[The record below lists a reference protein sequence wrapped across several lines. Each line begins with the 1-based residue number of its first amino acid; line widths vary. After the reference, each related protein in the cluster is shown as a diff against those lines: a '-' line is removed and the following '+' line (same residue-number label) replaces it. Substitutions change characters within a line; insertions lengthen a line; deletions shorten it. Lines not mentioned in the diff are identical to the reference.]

1 MTLSGLRPS
10 ISPDWVTT
18 GSACHFFIIIVIRH
32 ESTAA
37 ARWALL
43 LIVST
48 LFNDAI
54 TVAVWTG
61 FHVCLQRPMK
71 SPMIPLHESADNAV
85 TSWVL
90 ELEEV
95 SRLQTVIRLCRPLQR
110 TALLARQSCA
120 RQFFGNCPIR
130 VDSRFCKAH
139 PYTDKSRLRA
149 GSGKGTA
156 ESSARRIGVLA
167 SAVKLSGGGDLDD
180 LAEIHHRTPRKKRR
194 RSTDIRFMATAFRG
208 MKLRYGPDQTDP
220 YGRSPPGCRLHRFHF
235 CCRRRRRCD
244 RCRGVGGA
252 QPRRFHPAGMGSE
265 QHGAHRI

>member
-1 MTLSGLRPS
+1 MTSRNPPKMSAYDPKRTSAVHFAGL
-10 ISPDWVTT
+10 
-18 GSACHFFIIIVIRH
+18 GHHFFIIIVIRH

-85 TSWVL
+85 TSWIL

-95 SRLQTVIRLCRPLQR
+95 FRLQTVIRLCRPLQR
-110 TALLARQSCA
+110 TALLARRPCA

-130 VDSRFCKAH
+130 VDSHFCRAH
-139 PYTDKSRLRA
+139 PYTDKSR
-149 GSGKGTA
+149 
-156 ESSARRIGVLA
+156 
-167 SAVKLSGGGDLDD
+167 
-180 LAEIHHRTPRKKRR
+180 
-194 RSTDIRFMATAFRG
+194 
-208 MKLRYGPDQTDP
+208 
-220 YGRSPPGCRLHRFHF
+220 
-235 CCRRRRRCD
+235 RCD
-244 RCRGVGGA
+244 PHSTLEGRTELGRPFERRP
-252 QPRRFHPAGMGSE
+252 PRSASTTS
-265 QHGAHRI
+265 

>member
-130 VDSRFCKAH
+130 VDSRFCRAH
-139 PYTDKSRLRA
+139 PYTDKSR
-149 GSGKGTA
+149 
-156 ESSARRIGVLA
+156 
-167 SAVKLSGGGDLDD
+167 
-180 LAEIHHRTPRKKRR
+180 
-194 RSTDIRFMATAFRG
+194 
-208 MKLRYGPDQTDP
+208 
-220 YGRSPPGCRLHRFHF
+220 
-235 CCRRRRRCD
+235 RCD
-244 RCRGVGGA
+244 SHSISRA
-252 QPRRFHPAGMGSE
+252 QASVSRMSNPCPFTPESRHSE
-265 QHGAHRI
+265 RQSVSPCARSGHLDLLANSDFLAQLAAREPSP